1 MSPGDGLRR
10 EGCCNHDEAGEET
23 LNGQGAGSGLR
34 KTLETMAHNTMETAR
49 SIDEDL
55 HVRCA
60 ESADTAFRA
69 GPPSSLILIFNTSLS
84 LQPFLGSKLQ
94 KIYFYGSL
102 VPI

>member
-1 MSPGDGLRR
+1 MVFAARDAAIMMKLAKKPSMVKAQVPAFGRPWRL
-10 EGCCNHDEAGEET
+10 
-23 LNGQGAGSGLR
+23 
-34 KTLETMAHNTMETAR
+34 MAHNTMETAR